1 MSMNRDDRM
10 YVLGVRE
17 KQLEPDLIRLD
28 FRTTRGSFQ
37 ALYQPA
43 VNPSK
48 AVVFI
53 SGEEGGFEGPG
64 LLYANLGKT
73 LQDNNIASLRLN
85 CRIPG
90 NVAQC
95 GVDTFLALQFLDEEY
110 IKNIALV
117 GWSLGGA
124 VALNVAPFAKN
135 VRAIAALST
144 QPVSDDC
151 IRRLATKPLL
161 LLHGELDKK
170 NSLQVPRYIASQA
183 VSPHRMIVYAN
194 ADHNFEGVQDKLCV
208 DLSKWL
214 MRWLKRRSDG
224 KNHIPQVA

>member
-1 MSMNRDDRM
+1 MSMERDDRL

-17 KQLEPDLIRLD
+17 KELEPGLIRLD
-28 FRTTRGSFQ
+28 FKTTRGSFQ

-43 VNPSK
+43 ENPSK

-53 SGEEGGFEGPG
+53 SGEDGGFEGPG
-64 LLYANLGKT
+64 TLYSNLGKT
-73 LQDNNIASLRLN
+73 LQGNNIASLRLN

-95 GVDTFLALQFLDEEY
+95 GVDTFLALQYLDDEF
-110 IKNIALV
+110 IKDIALV
-117 GWSLGGA
+117 GWSVGGA

-161 LLHGELDKK
+161 LLHGDHDRK
-170 NSLQVPRYIASQA
+170 NSIQIPRYIASQA
-183 VSPHRMIVYAN
+183 ISPHRMIVYAN
-194 ADHNFEGVQDKLCV
+194 ADHNFEGVQEKLCV

-214 MRWLKRRSDG
+214 MRWLRRRSTSKTHVPPG
-224 KNHIPQVA
+224 A